1 MNVILETKR
10 TYLRE
15 FLLEDAKDFYD
26 MNNDPE
32 VIKYTGDPPFSS
44 IAAAS
49 KFIENYNTYSVY
61 GFGRW
66 AVCDKITN
74 EFLGFCGL
82 KFHSKENLVEVGYR
96 LKRKFWG
103 KGYATETAKD
113 VIHYG
118 FKSFKFNALYGFV
131 DNLNIASCNVLLKCN
146 MEYLFKVNYDGD
158 YVCLYRVLHPDLK
171 IKKISAEDT
180 IPIRQAVLRQGKPIS
195 SCVFK
200 GDELKS
206 TVHLGL
212 FFKDQLAAIA
222 TFNDNQRS
230 GFKGSQIQL
239 RGMAVLD
246 QYKAK
251 GYGRL
256 LLETGEQLATQKKA
270 TILWFNA
277 RILAR
282 SFYEK
287 YGYKIIGD
295 SFEIPDVGTHFAMY
309 KLINQETPN

>member
-1 MNVILETKR
+1 VKIILETNR

-15 FLLEDAKDFYD
+15 FLLEDAKDFYE

-44 IAAAS
+44 IEEALY
-49 KFIENYNTYSVY
+49 FIKNYNTYSIY
-61 GFGRW
+61 GYGRW
-66 AVCDKITN
+66 AVCDKVTN

-82 KFHSKENLVEVGYR
+82 KFHPKENLVEVGYR

-103 KGYATETAKD
+103 KGFATETTKD
-113 VIHYG
+113 VIQFG
-118 FKSFKFNALYGFV
+118 FKNFNFNAVYGFV
-131 DNLNIASCNVLLKCN
+131 DSLNIASCNVLLKCGMN
-146 MEYLFKVNYDGD
+146 YLFKANHDGD
-158 YVCLYRVLHPDLK
+158 LVLFYRVLHPDIK
-171 IKKISAEDT
+171 IKKIGAEEA

-195 SCVFK
+195 SCIFK

-206 TVHLGL
+206 TVHFGL
-212 FFKDQLAAIA
+212 FSKGKLVAVT
-222 TFNDNQRS
+222 TFNDNQHL

-246 QYKAK
+246 QYKTK

-256 LLETGEQLATQKKA
+256 LLETGEQLATQKKV

-277 RILAR
+277 RIAAIP
-282 SFYEK
+282 FYEK
-287 YGYKIIGD
+287 FGYKSIGS
-295 SFEIPDVGTHFAMY
+295 SFEIPDVGTHFVMY
-309 KLINQETPN
+309 KEMNQDTPN